1 MFWEKEQIIIRGLL
15 ELAINGMEKE
25 LAQVA
30 NVGRCNSIRENFNE
44 YKGNFDSIMDFLREA
59 WRDYYLF
66 MFSEYHRKY
75 YELTGKYVRVFYD
88 DEEA

>member
-1 MFWEKEQIIIRGLL
+1 MFGEKEQIIIRGLL

-44 YKGNFDSIMDFLREA
+44 YKGNSDR
-59 WRDYYLF
+59 
-66 MFSEYHRKY
+66 
-75 YELTGKYVRVFYD
+75 T
-88 DEEA
+88 